1 MQKILKRIEQ
11 DSAPEYLR
19 TNCLVSRHPL
29 SSLAKRGF
37 FCSCMNAWHL
47 GFLPVAPPHCNGEK
61 CASQRRHPI
70 IIKRIKEPKKCML
83 LPVCKEIQEFFFS
96 CILGKVV
103 KGIERECQKRGP
115 KFRLLLLVLAV
126 GEGMASWTKLGLRQ
140 KYIATIS
147 DFSFLG
153 TC

>member
-47 GFLPVAPPHCNGEK
+47 GFLPVAPPHCNGGK

-70 IIKRIKEPKKCML
+70 IIKRIKEPKKMHAFTGMQGDSG
-83 LPVCKEIQEFFFS
+83 VF
-96 CILGKVV
+96 
-103 KGIERECQKRGP
+103 
-115 KFRLLLLVLAV
+115 LLVHI
-126 GEGMASWTKLGLRQ
+126 RQ
-140 KYIATIS
+140 S
-147 DFSFLG
+147 S
-153 TC
+153 